1 MYGHSEVE
9 SLRDDDSVRSN
20 SLRRAISGSS
30 EIGQGIMD
38 DTRASNREV
47 KDTQRAMP
55 PLREVRGPWHVVQEK
70 PKSSDKAKARVKRD
84 GEGRENS

>member
-55 PLREVRGPWHVVQEK
+55 PPREVVDPGTSCKRNQRAETELRPLQTK
-70 PKSSDKAKARVKRD
+70 KSSQAR
-84 GEGRENS
+84 